1 MKTTATLYVVATPIG
16 NLEDLTFRAARILA
30 EVSLIAAED
39 TRHTRKLL
47 NHYGIATPLVSYYR
61 ERENSRA
68 EELLARLLAGESIA
82 VVADAGTPGIADP
95 GAILVRKARQA
106 GIRVCPIP
114 GASAMAAAVSV
125 AGFASGEF
133 LFLGFPPAKGGS
145 RRKWLEPL
153 TTCPW
158 PMVLYESP
166 RRVRGLLAD
175 MLALWGDRPAMAARE
190 LTKAFEETEQS
201 SLAGLLDHPIAQAER
216 GEYVVIVWP
225 MAAPAKDSDDVD
237 GLLRWYRDQ
246 GELSLKDVC
255 RRLAADLNRSR
266 TEIYQRALIIWQEKS
281 SDRPSSTSG

>member
-1 MKTTATLYVVATPIG
+1 LPHNSSSATLYVVATPIG
-16 NLEDLTFRAARILA
+16 NLEDLTFRAARVLA

-47 NHYGIATPLVSYYR
+47 NHYGIATPLISYYR

-82 VVADAGTPGIADP
+82 VVADAGTPGVADP
-95 GAILVRKARQA
+95 GAILVQKARQA
-106 GIRVCPIP
+106 GIRVSPIP
-114 GASAMAAAVSV
+114 GASAMTAAVSV

-133 LFLGFPPAKGGS
+133 VFLGFPPAKSGS

-158 PMVLYESP
+158 PLVLYESP

-175 MLALWGDRPAMAARE
+175 MLSLWGDRPALAARE
-190 LTKAFEETEQS
+190 LTKTFEETEQS
-201 SLAGLLDHPIAQAER
+201 TLAGLIEHPIALAER
-216 GEYVVIVWP
+216 GEYVIVVWP
-225 MAAPAKDSDDVD
+225 MVAPAEASDNID

-246 GELSLKDVC
+246 GGLSLKDAC

-266 TEIYQRALIIWQEKS
+266 SEIYQRALIIWNES
-281 SDRPSSTSG
+281 PGDA